1 MHEAEVKEG
10 MAGLM
15 QHLDL
20 ADFRVLG
27 CLACA
32 GLLPSWEWD
41 MYACV
46 GKVYDFFFFFFL
58 I

>member
-1 MHEAEVKEG
+1 MYEAEVKEG

-20 ADFRVLG
+20 ADLRVLG

-32 GLLPSWEWD
+32 GQMLSWGGD
-41 MYACV
+41 MYVCV
-46 GKVYDFFFFFFL
+46 GKV
-58 I
+58 